1 MAVFTRL
8 ATITP
13 LVKKG
18 WLSRAQ
24 RAEVEL
30 ASHALRDYYPGHD
43 HVSEHCRSENDRVP
57 VTQIIYTPHDEFE
70 RLTFE
75 LPDFDDVPLFNM
87 AWRNQGQ
94 PNAFVVFNI
103 STGDRIYIDTQGY
116 EYARYRAAVLDIEE
130 VEVATVA

>member
-1 MAVFTRL
+1 MAAFTRL

-24 RAEVEL
+24 RADVER
-30 ASHALRDYYPGHD
+30 ASHALRDYYDGAGF
-43 HVSEHCRSENDRVP
+43 SEAENDRVP
-57 VTQIIYTPHDEFE
+57 VTQVIYTPHDEFE
-70 RLTFE
+70 ELTFE

-87 AWRNQGQ
+87 AWHNQGR
-94 PNAFVVFNI
+94 PTTFVVFNI

-116 EYARYRAAVLDIEE
+116 EYARYRAAVLKIEE